1 MKKVL
6 LTFLLCLTILPLG
19 VSAAQMTYKDK
30 VYTSLNLDEALTQ
43 EKIEHDFSNYKETE
57 DQITIYLFRG
67 NGCGY
72 CRKFLTFLNSIID
85 EYGKYFK
92 VVSYETW
99 YNRDNSKL
107 LSKVSNFLDEPAN
120 GVPYIIIG
128 DQVFGGYNESYDDAI
143 KEAIKNLYD
152 QKSKDRYDVFKEMAK
167 AEKASQINYFIII
180 FSNLIVIVVMG
191 GIGLTYMTKQHKILN
206 SKLNDINA
214 KLELIESKANT
225 PKEVK
230 KEATEVKTVEK
241 EVKQKAKTKK
251 KN

>member
-19 VSAAQMTYKDK
+19 VNAAQMKYGDK
-30 VYTSLNLDEALTQ
+30 IYTSLNLDEALTQ
-43 EKIEHDFSNYKETE
+43 EEIEHDFSNYKETD

-72 CRKFLTFLNSIID
+72 CRRFLTFLNSIVD

-99 YNRDNSKL
+99 YDRDNSKL
-107 LSKVSNFLDEPAN
+107 LSKVSNFLDEPAG

-143 KEAIKNLYD
+143 KEAITSLYN
-152 QKSKDRYDVFKEMAK
+152 QKAKDRYDVFKEMAK
-167 AEKASQINYFIII
+167 AEKDSQINYFVII
-180 FSNLIVIVVMG
+180 FSNLIIIVVMT

-206 SKLNDINA
+206 SKLNAINA
-214 KLELIESKANT
+214 RLEEIESKTNT

-230 KEATEVKTVEK
+230 TKEVKTVEK
-241 EVKQKAKTKK
+241 EVKQKTKK